1 MKQEGSTDM
10 KTNTVK
16 RHIREGFKSLGRN
29 GWMTFASISAVT
41 VTLILVGTFLAIIMN
56 VNNMATSVEEDVEIY
71 AYIDVVATPE
81 VHEQLKSDIEG
92 LEKVGSIEFSSKED
106 ELEKLK
112 ENFGGDEAK
121 AFELIEQENPL
132 NDTFIVK
139 AKDPQEVPT
148 LAKEIK
154 DLDSNIVK
162 VNYGQGQ
169 VEKLFDIVNTVR
181 NIGVVLIIGLLFT
194 AMFLISNTIKVTIF
208 ARKEEI
214 EIMRLVGAKN
224 NFIRWPFLIEGL
236 LLGVT
241 GSIIPIIFVLT
252 TYQSSYSMLAEKTNS
267 AIQLMPLFPYAF
279 IISLILLLIGGC
291 IGMWGSVMSIRKFLK
306 K

>member
-41 VTLILVGTFLAIIMN
+41 VTLILVGTFLSIIMN
-56 VNNMATSVEEDVEIY
+56 VNNMATSLEEDVEVH
-71 AYIDVVATPE
+71 AYIDIIATPE
-81 VHEQLKSDIEG
+81 MHDKLKGEIEK
-92 LEKVGSIEFSSKED
+92 LDQVDSIVFSSKEE

-112 ENFGGDEAK
+112 KNFGDEAK
-121 AFELIEQENPL
+121 AFDLIEQENPL
-132 NDTFIVK
+132 HDTFIIK
-139 AKDPQEVPT
+139 AKDPQEIPA
-148 LAKEIK
+148 LAEEIK
-154 DLDSNIVK
+154 VLDNVAK
-162 VNYGQGQ
+162 VNYGQGK
-169 VEKLFDIVNTVR
+169 VEKLFDTVNTIR
-181 NIGVVLIIGLLFT
+181 NVGVVLIIGLLFT

-224 NFIRWPFLIEGL
+224 SFIRWPFLIEGL
-236 LLGVT
+236 LLGML
-241 GSIIPIIFVLT
+241 GSIIPIIFVLV
-252 TYQSSYSMLAEKTNS
+252 TYQSSYSMITDKMNGMIEV
-267 AIQLMPLFPYAF
+267 MPLFPYAF

>member
-1 MKQEGSTDM
+1 M

-41 VTLILVGTFLAIIMN
+41 ITLMLVGTFLSIIMN
-56 VNNMATSVEEDVEIY
+56 VDHMAKSLEQDVEIH
-71 AYIDVVATPE
+71 AYVDVIATPE
-81 VHEQLKSDIEG
+81 EHDQIKNDIEKLDG
-92 LEKVGSIEFSSKED
+92 VDSIVFSSKEE

-112 ENFGGDEAK
+112 DNFGDSAK
-121 AFELIEQENPL
+121 ALELIEQDNPL
-132 NDTFIVK
+132 HDTFIVK
-139 AKDPQEVPT
+139 PKNPQEIGD
-148 LAKEIK
+148 LATEIEK
-154 DLDSNIVK
+154 VTYITK
-162 VNYGQGQ
+162 VNYGQES
-169 VEKLFDIVNTVR
+169 VEKLFDVVNTIRSVG
-181 NIGVVLIIGLLFT
+181 IVLIIGLLFT

-208 ARKEEI
+208 ARKDEI

-224 NFIRWPFLIEGL
+224 SFIRWPFLLEGL
-236 LLGVT
+236 LLGVL

-252 TYQSSYSMLAEKTNS
+252 TYQSSYSMLADKTNNI
-267 AIQLMPLFPYAF
+267 IQLMPLFPYALV
-279 IISLILLLIGGC
+279 ISLILLLIGGC